1 MRQLYMK
8 QKMLSMNEKFS
19 VTDKHNQTVYRVQ
32 GSLFKLAKSFTM
44 VDKNNKEC
52 YPNYSSPFNI
62 TIVVE
67 NKTFKRSGGN

>member
-1 MRQLYMK
+1 M
-8 QKMLSMNEKFS
+8 S
-19 VTDKHNQTVYRVQ
+19 VEFDARGDEDAFESQWV
-32 GSLFKLAKSFTM
+32 M

-52 YPNYSSPFNI
+52 YPNYSSPFNV